1 MSAVL
6 KALVTAIIGFAGA
19 VLTYL
24 IANESGMG
32 NTASSVFAGIYTG
45 LVAALGF
52 QFGANDWTFKSWL
65 PGVAGGVLGGV
76 IGGILFAFGS

>member
-6 KALVTAIIGFAGA
+6 KALVTAIIGFVGA

-32 NTASSVFAGIYTG
+32 NTASSVFAGVYTG

>member
-6 KALVTAIIGFAGA
+6 KALVTAIIGFVGA

-32 NTASSVFAGIYTG
+32 NTASSLFAGVYTG

-65 PGVAGGVLGGV
+65 PGVLGGVVGGVL
-76 IGGILFAFGS
+76 GGILFAFGS